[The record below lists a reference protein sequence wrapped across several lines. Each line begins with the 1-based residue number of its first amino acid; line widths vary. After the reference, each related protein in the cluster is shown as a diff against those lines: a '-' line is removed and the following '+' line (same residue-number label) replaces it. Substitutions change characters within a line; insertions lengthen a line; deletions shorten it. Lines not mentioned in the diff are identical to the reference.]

1 MTPNTS
7 RNSSRAAVRRR
18 TLIATVLA
26 LAGWSAQH
34 ASASP
39 GVQQLALVRGN
50 QIGLFSDHFAPL
62 VRLSAGQH
70 VASPLLWSPNGRYL
84 AFITYRSMEP
94 MSGIGGAALHVLD
107 VNQPVDRVV
116 VRGSPMAANFQAVWS
131 SSSHYLVLAN
141 NCSLVAVP
149 TVGTQRVIL
158 QGKLGVNCLG
168 RGQISGDGSTIAAA
182 VQAGARYVLVK
193 VDTASGHRT
202 QVGTLPSNLSAGTG
216 AISPSPHGDF
226 VAFATSLF
234 DKNQNRSPACCD
246 HVWIAPLAPAGLSRK
261 RSLGSAPLTQGGP
274 SSFIWSPPAARLVH
288 YDSSAPND
296 AWYPLGGGAIRHIP
310 GFATLYAWSPDGQF
324 LAYRAGRG
332 AQNTAEGQVRII
344 LVAQPGKP
352 FFNIKSSPAMLD
364 ACFTASFSSTRELA
378 YVLGGGTVP
387 PSFNPGTDLSRGR
400 LTFFS
405 ANDGRLKH
413 SIGGL
418 SCTVPPAW
426 GP

>member
-26 LAGWSAQH
+26 LAGWSAQP
-34 ASASP
+34 AGASP

-70 VASPLLWSPNGRYL
+70 VSPLLWSPNGRYL
-84 AFITYRSMEP
+84 AFVTYRST
-94 MSGIGGAALHVLD
+94 GIGGAALHVLN

-116 VRGSPMAANFQAVWS
+116 VRGSPIANFRAVWS
-131 SSSHYLVLAN
+131 SSSQFLVLAN

-149 TVGTQRVIL
+149 VHGTQRVIL
-158 QGKLGVNCLG
+158 RGKLGETCLG
-168 RGQISGDGSTIAAA
+168 RGQISDDGSTIAAA
-182 VQAGARYVLVK
+182 IQAGARHVLVK

-202 QVGTLPSNLSAGTG
+202 QVGTLPSNFAAGTD

-234 DKNQNRSPACCD
+234 DKNQNRIPRCCD
-246 HVWIAPLAPAGLSRK
+246 HVWIAPLAPAGLSQK
-261 RSLGSAPLTQGGP
+261 RSLGSAPLTQGGG

-310 GFATLYAWSPDGQF
+310 GFLSLYAWSPDGQF

-332 AQNTAEGQVRII
+332 ALNTAEGQVRVI